1 MFFVCTMLSFN
12 PLSSMYEVLYDADG
26 ERATEPLDVGDK
38 NDPDEEEQTVWMRQ
52 TIRMDL
58 AARSEQTAGSERQ
71 AGEGRCRRQAEAGPP
86 CTAIAK
92 AGGEE
97 NL

>member
-12 PLSSMYEVLYDADG
+12 PLSSMYEVLYDDG

-52 TIRMDL
+52 TIRMDP
-58 AARSEQTAGSERQ
+58 AARAEQTAGSERQ
-71 AGEGRCRRQAEAGPP
+71 AGEGRCRRQAEVGLR
-86 CTAIAK
+86 CTAIAR
-92 AGGEE
+92 AGSKE

>member
-38 NDPDEEEQTVWMRQ
+38 NDPNEEEQTMWMRQ
-52 TIRMDL
+52 TIRMNRFL
-58 AARSEQTAGSERQ
+58 NKYRLRKTACAAAQRERDSV
-71 AGEGRCRRQAEAGPP
+71 RLLEAPP
-86 CTAIAK
+86 RLVC
-92 AGGEE
+92 
-97 NL
+97 

>member
-12 PLSSMYEVLYDADG
+12 PLSGMYEVLYDDG
-26 ERATEPLDVGDK
+26 EGATEPLDFGDK
-38 NDPDEEEQTVWMRQ
+38 NDPNEEEQTMWMRQ
-52 TIRMDL
+52 TIRMDP
-58 AARSEQTAGSERQ
+58 AARAEQTAGSERQ